1 MADTGFLL
9 GITHA
14 QLEELANLGV
24 GVDVVAEQ
32 FNGFNA
38 RFGLKV
44 HNSNPAYVNGTVAKH
59 RGKFARNVQLLK
71 HRDGRDIGLVDSG
84 KFRRINGKSWK
95 RVPHLWFVHREMKD
109 TNILRSKKG

>member
-1 MADTGFLL
+1 MANQFYPCWSQVGDIDRWTFEKRMADTGFLL

-14 QLEELANLGV
+14 QLEELTNLGV

-44 HNSNPAYVNGTVAKH
+44 QP
-59 RGKFARNVQLLK
+59 
-71 HRDGRDIGLVDSG
+71 
-84 KFRRINGKSWK
+84 
-95 RVPHLWFVHREMKD
+95 
-109 TNILRSKKG
+109 